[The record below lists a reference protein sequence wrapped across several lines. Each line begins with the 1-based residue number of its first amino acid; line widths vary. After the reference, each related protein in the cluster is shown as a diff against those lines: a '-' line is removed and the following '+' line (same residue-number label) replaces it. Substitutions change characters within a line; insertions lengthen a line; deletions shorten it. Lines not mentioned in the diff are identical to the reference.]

1 MKFTCNK
8 DNLIECINI
17 VQKAIPS
24 KSSINI
30 LECMLI
36 EVGEELRF
44 TGSDGDFGIVYEIP
58 GIIEEI
64 GSIIVNSKTFGDIIR
79 KLPDIYVTIESIDDN
94 TISITSRNANYKI
107 NVFNNEGY
115 PPVEFIDNT
124 NEFKMNESS
133 LCKLIKQTSFAACL
147 EDKRVILK
155 GVFME
160 QKDKKLNFVA
170 IDGYRL
176 ALRFTEVDDSREFG
190 VIVPTKILNELA
202 KSIKGEEEI
211 IKFCCNDNQIMFY
224 NDKFRMISKL
234 YKGDYVDYKKMFPK
248 EYKTT
253 CKIKTKELLDSFER
267 AQLVMKDERKYPL
280 SVKFT
285 KNDEV
290 IVYINAENGVL
301 REVINA
307 EVSGEE
313 IELGLSI
320 KNVIE
325 CLRVIND
332 EEIVISLTSAV
343 GPCVITGVSDKEFIF
358 LTMPVKLN
366 KAR

>member
-1 MKFTCNK
+1 
-8 DNLIECINI
+8 
-17 VQKAIPS
+17 
-24 KSSINI
+24 
-30 LECMLI
+30 
-36 EVGEELRF
+36 
-44 TGSDGDFGIVYEIP
+44 
-58 GIIEEI
+58 
-64 GSIIVNSKTFGDIIR
+64 
-79 KLPDIYVTIESIDDN
+79 
-94 TISITSRNANYKI
+94 
-107 NVFNNEGY
+107 
-115 PPVEFIDNT
+115 
-124 NEFKMNESS
+124 
-133 LCKLIKQTSFAACL
+133 
-147 EDKRVILK
+147 
-155 GVFME
+155 ME
-160 QKDKKLNFVA
+160 QKEGKLNFVA

-176 ALRFTEVDDSREFG
+176 ALRYTDVEDSREFG
-190 VIVPTKILNELA
+190 VVVPTKILNELS
-202 KSIKGEEEI
+202 KSVKSEDET

-234 YKGDYVDYKKMFPK
+234 YKGEYVDYRKMFPK

-253 CKIKTKELLDSFER
+253 CKIKTKDLLESFER

-285 KNDEV
+285 RNDEV

-307 EVSGEE
+307 EISGEE

-320 KNVIE
+320 KSVIE

-332 EEIVISLTSAV
+332 EEIVVSLTSAV
-343 GPCVITGVSDKEFIF
+343 GPCVINGVNDKEFIF